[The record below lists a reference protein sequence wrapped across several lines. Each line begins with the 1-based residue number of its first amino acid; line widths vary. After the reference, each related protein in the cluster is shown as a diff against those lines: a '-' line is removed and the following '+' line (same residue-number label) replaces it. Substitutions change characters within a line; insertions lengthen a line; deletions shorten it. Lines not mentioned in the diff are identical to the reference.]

1 MTWIVRFAAVS
12 QAGAPRPIDV
22 RHLGLERVIC
32 CWQVGDVLVDPG
44 PESALETLL
53 AALGTDDWRP
63 RALLLTHIHLDHAGA
78 TGALVRRFPDLDV
91 YVHERGAPHV
101 IDPSKLL
108 ASAGRLYGEQNM
120 RRLWGEVLP
129 VPAERV
135 HALAGGEAI
144 PLAGGFQVAYTPGH
158 ASHHVA
164 YLHEDSGFAFTG
176 DTTGVRIPP
185 APLTIAPTPPPD
197 VDVEA
202 WDASLER
209 IAAWRP
215 AHLAITH
222 FGQID
227 DVAGQ
232 LEAVRGSLHE
242 YALLVR
248 DADAATVEATVR
260 EQVTHATDD
269 PRVRDAYESAVP
281 AHHIHQGLS
290 RYWRK
295 RAEREA
301 AEQLP
306 R

>member
-1 MTWIVRFAAVS
+1 MRWIVRFAAVS
-12 QAGAPRPIDV
+12 EAGAPRPIDV

-32 CWQVGDVLVDPG
+32 CWQLGDVLVDPG

-53 AALGTDDWRP
+53 AALDDWRP

-78 TGALVRRFPDLDV
+78 TGALVRRYPDLDV

-108 ASAGRLYGEQNM
+108 ASAGRLYGEQHM
-120 RRLWGEVLP
+120 KPLWGEVLP

-135 HALAGGEAI
+135 HALSGEETI
-144 PLAGGFQVAYTPGH
+144 PLSGGFHVAYTPGH

-164 YLHEDSGFAFTG
+164 YFHEDSGFAFTG

-185 APLTIAPTPPPD
+185 SPLTIAPTPPPD
-197 VDVEA
+197 IDVEA

-215 AHLAITH
+215 AHLGITH
-222 FGQID
+222 FGQVD
-227 DVAGQ
+227 DVPAQ
-232 LEAVRGSLHE
+232 LEAVRASLHDF
-242 YALLVR
+242 AALVR
-248 DADAATVEATVR
+248 DGDAETVEAAVR
-260 EQVTHATDD
+260 ERVAANTDD
-269 PRVRDAYESAVP
+269 PAVREAYESAVP
-281 AHHIHQGLS
+281 AHHIYQGLS

-295 RAEREA
+295 RAERETA
-301 AEQLP
+301 A
-306 R
+306 